1 MASLYSKTSVFVRPH
16 LNREASVFR
25 KFHSGEP
32 FVEHAFSVTVSAE
45 YVSTVGQTGEKNLRF
60 QTKTGQKLVDGAMVN
75 FIKKDMHKQ
84 IH

>member
-16 LNREASVFR
+16 VNGEASVFR

-32 FVEHAFSVTVSAE
+32 FRKDAFSVTVSAE
-45 YVSTVGQTGEKNLRF
+45 YVSTVGQTAEKNLRF
-60 QTKTGQKLVDGAMVN
+60 QTKPILVDGAVVN

-84 IH
+84 KH